1 MLIKNLDE
9 LKQRYTESTDDK
21 EKKHFK
27 NVLDAYIYYCE
38 EEDHTSTVD
47 FNDFF
52 ESCREDLD
60 ELIGD
65 DDVQKVIDLTDLYIE
80 HFGFYQSDEFEHELM
95 PIFLKSIEC
104 LIAMVIDYGG
114 FY

>member
-1 MLIKNLDE
+1 MYIIVKRKTILQLLILM
-9 LKQRYTESTDDK
+9 
-21 EKKHFK
+21 
-27 NVLDAYIYYCE
+27 I
-38 EEDHTSTVD
+38 
-47 FNDFF
+47 FF

-65 DDVQKVIDLTDLYIE
+65 DNVQKIIDLTDLYIE